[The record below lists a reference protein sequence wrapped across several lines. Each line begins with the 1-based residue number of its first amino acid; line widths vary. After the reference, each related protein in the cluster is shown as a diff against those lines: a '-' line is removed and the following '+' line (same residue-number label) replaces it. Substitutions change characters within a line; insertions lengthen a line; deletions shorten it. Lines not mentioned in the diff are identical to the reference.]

1 MLVRMW
7 TQKLPGLE
15 TSPRVGGIKPATES
29 GEVCRRD
36 QVTSRMLLNCGVGE
50 DTAKR
55 PPFLLSCLLRSSEY
69 LASCPWEPCPIHL
82 LGELYV
88 HELYHSKVTMFL
100 KGHPSGSAGKESAC
114 NVADQGSIPRLG
126 RSPREGNGYP
136 LQCSGLENSMD
147 HIVHGV
153 AELDTTERLSLTHSL
168 TQPKTWGAW
177 APSTDAG
184 QAWPVASS
192 TGRSSQVAINSLWVH
207 IECSLITDFFQI
219 ILVKEELILLF

>member
-1 MLVRMW
+1 MW
-7 TQKLPGLE
+7 TKKLPGLE
-15 TSPRVGGIKPATES
+15 TSPRVSGIKPATES

-36 QVTSRMLLNCGVGE
+36 QVTFGMLLNCGVGE
-50 DTAKR
+50 DTTKR
-55 PPFLLSCLLRSSEY
+55 PPFLPSCLLRSSEY
-69 LASCPWEPCPIHL
+69 LASCPWEPCTIHL

-88 HELYHSKVTMFL
+88 HELYHSKVIMFL

-147 HIVHGV
+147 HIVHEV

-168 TQPKTWGAW
+168 NPKPEEPGRHPLTQVRRGL
-177 APSTDAG
+177 
-184 QAWPVASS
+184 WPHPQ
-192 TGRSSQVAINSLWVH
+192 GGHL
-207 IECSLITDFFQI
+207 ELPLIHCEF
-219 ILVKEELILLF
+219 ILSAH